1 MCIYIYIYIHTKVAR
16 SKVRSGSLQGSFA
29 SDRAKVR
36 SHRIAPRSVRIGSL
50 QGSFASDRTKVRS
63 HRIAPRS
70 GCKHDDG
77 NDDGNDDDS
86 DDDDDGDDDDD
97 DGDDD
102 DDDDVA
108 LPHTCFPVR
117 ADLRPFVEL
126 VPHKLRWRYAEHSW
140 SKAYQV

>member
-1 MCIYIYIYIHTKVAR
+1 MYVICIYIITVIFIPRSLGAR
-16 SKVRSGSLQGSFA
+16 FGPVRFKVRFVSLQGSFA
-29 SDRAKVR
+29 SDRTMVR
-36 SHRIAPRSVRIGSL
+36 SHRIAPRFVRIGSH

-86 DDDDDGDDDDD
+86 DDDDDD

-102 DDDDVA
+102 DDDVA
-108 LPHTCFPVR
+108 PPTHMRSCPSGLATVCGAGASQASMTICR
-117 ADLRPFVEL
+117 A
-126 VPHKLRWRYAEHSW
+126 
-140 SKAYQV
+140 